1 MSFSIL
7 SLSAPARWHHLAILS
22 IHLTLHPPHPPTH
35 SAETGGRGEAGEA
48 GKNCLFPN
56 RPPNLSGLGVM
67 GHLHGEPSEAAAATA
82 GL

>member
-1 MSFSIL
+1 M
-7 SLSAPARWHHLAILS
+7 
-22 IHLTLHPPHPPTH
+22 
-35 SAETGGRGEAGEA
+35 GEA

-82 GL
+82 GLRLGPPKSAELSLTSHQTR